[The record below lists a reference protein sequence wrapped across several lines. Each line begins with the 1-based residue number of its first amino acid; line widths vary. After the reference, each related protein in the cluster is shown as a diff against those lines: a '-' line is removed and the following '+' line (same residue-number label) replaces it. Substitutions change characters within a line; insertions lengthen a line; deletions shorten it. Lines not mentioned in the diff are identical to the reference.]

1 MGWSEES
8 IMSIRRE
15 FARLAGQEGA
25 NVRELCRRYGISPT
39 TGYKWIERAGDP
51 AETYQDRSRR
61 PAHSPNRTDEATEQ
75 LILALRDKYP
85 FWNARKI
92 RHLLRRELG
101 GEQHLPAASTVGQIL
116 KRHGRVR
123 QEASAAVHQWH
134 RFEHDAPNELSQI
147 DFKGS
152 FQTRQGR
159 CYPLTMIDD
168 HSRFSQIL
176 KACTNEQTET
186 VRAHL
191 IDAFRRFGLPK
202 RMNMDN
208 GNPWGNPT
216 GDRYTKLT
224 VWLIR
229 LGVGIS
235 HSRPLHPQTNGKD
248 ERFHRTLKVEVLGN
262 RWFSTIAEVQK
273 AFDRWRETY
282 NQQRPHEALGLEVP
296 ASRYRASVRCYPEV
310 LAPIDYHAADV
321 IRSVRPNGQVSF
333 DGSNYFI
340 GQAFAGEKVALRPT
354 AHDGVWDVF
363 FCHERISMV
372 DLRAS
377 LANDATGESSRRRAR
392 RIVTG
397 GST

>member
-1 MGWSEES
+1 
-8 IMSIRRE
+8 
-15 FARLAGQEGA
+15 
-25 NVRELCRRYGISPT
+25 
-39 TGYKWIERAGDP
+39 
-51 AETYQDRSRR
+51 
-61 PAHSPNRTDEATEQ
+61 
-75 LILALRDKYP
+75 LILAIRDEHP

-92 RHLLRRELG
+92 RHLVRRELG
-101 GEQHLPAASTVGQIL
+101 GDQHLPAASTVGQIL
-116 KRHGRVR
+116 KRNGRVR
-123 QEASAAVHQWH
+123 EEASAAVHQWH
-134 RFEHDAPNELSQI
+134 RFEHVAPNELSQI

-152 FQTRQGR
+152 FQTGQGR

-310 LAPIDYHAADV
+310 LPPIDYHAADV

-372 DLRAS
+372 DFRAS
-377 LANDATGESSRRRAR
+377 LANDATGESACRRAR
-392 RIVTG
+392 RIVRG

>member
-1 MGWSEES
+1 
-8 IMSIRRE
+8 MSIRRE
-15 FARLAGQEGA
+15 FVRLAGQEGA

-39 TGYKWIERAGDP
+39 TGYKWIDRGTDQ

-75 LILALRDKYP
+75 LILAIRDEHP

-92 RHLLRRELG
+92 RHLLRRELDG
-101 GEQHLPAASTVGQIL
+101 DQHLPAASTVGQIL
-116 KRHGRVR
+116 KRRGRVR
-123 QEASAAVHQWH
+123 EEASAAVHQWH

-152 FQTRQGR
+152 FQTGQGR

-191 IDAFRRFGLPK
+191 IDTFRRFGLPK

-229 LGVGIS
+229 LGVGVS

-248 ERFHRTLKVEVLGN
+248 ERFHRTLKVEALGN

-273 AFDRWRETY
+273 VFDRWREIY
-282 NQQRPHEALGLEVP
+282 NQQRPHEALGLDVP
-296 ASRYRASVRCYPEV
+296 
-310 LAPIDYHAADV
+310 
-321 IRSVRPNGQVSF
+321 RPNGQVSF
-333 DGSNYFI
+333 DGSDYFI

-354 AHDGVWDVF
+354 VHDGVWDVF

-377 LANDATGESSRRRAR
+377 LANDAREESSRRRAR
-392 RIVTG
+392 CIVSG